1 MSARMG
7 DRFSLS
13 SSSVSF
19 NTECIREVKSIFVL
33 NGEVT
38 VEERGIFLLDVFG
51 LIVSMFD
58 LQDTTAGTR
67 NEEGD
72 RGASIRVDLSAAT
85 PEPAVFLFETR
96 DLSRVGDT
104 LAGGRSPV
112 SFSNSVRA
120 SSAYI
125 ARDCR

>member
-13 SSSVSF
+13 SSNVLF
-19 NTECIREVKSIFVL
+19 NSECIREVKSIFVL
-33 NGEVT
+33 NGEAT

-58 LQDTTAGTR
+58 LEDATAGTR

-72 RGASIRVDLSAAT
+72 RGASTRVDLSAAT
-85 PEPAVFLFETR
+85 PELVIFFFETR

-104 LAGGRSPV
+104 LAGGRPPV

-120 SSAYI
+120 
-125 ARDCR
+125 